1 MLRWIVRALLVVTLV
16 VVVMLAVG
24 NRHRGAASAVRLVVD
39 QAAQPPASGVSR
51 AHGVAVSASGHGA
64 KASMAKAS
72 VTKASTAGADRD
84 AVACAAVTVPHE
96 IVVNIRRQEMWACR
110 GPQLVFAS
118 KVTTG
123 AVYRNEATPDGT
135 WQIYAKQTHR
145 WLSGPGYDVEVNYW
159 MPFYGGYGIHD
170 APWQKMPYGTDDYLA
185 RGSHGCVQVPTAVM
199 ARLYA
204 WAPVGATVHVED

>member
-1 MLRWIVRALLVVTLV
+1 MLRWIVRALLIVTLV

-24 NRHRGAASAVRLVVD
+24 THHQGRASATRLVVD
-39 QAAQPPASGVSR
+39 QAAQPAAASKPHRSTGHQVARSGPA
-51 AHGVAVSASGHGA
+51 ASTDMSTTQA
-64 KASMAKAS
+64 KL
-72 VTKASTAGADRD
+72 ASTACD
-84 AVACAAVTVPHE
+84 AVTVPHE
-96 IVVNIRRQEMWACR
+96 ILVDVHRQELWACR
-110 GPQLVFAS
+110 GQQLVFKS

-123 AVYRNEATPDGT
+123 AVDLNEGTPDGT

-145 WLSGPGYDVEVNYW
+145 WLSGPGYSVEVNFW
-159 MPFYGGYGIHD
+159 MPFYGGYGLHD

-185 RGSHGCVQVPTAVM
+185 RGSHGCVQVPSRVM

>member
-24 NRHRGAASAVRLVVD
+24 GRHQGVASADRLVVD
-39 QAAQPPASGVSR
+39 QAAQASPSVSKVAPAHRVTR
-51 AHGVAVSASGHGA
+51 AVSAHSTQAAAGTV
-64 KASMAKAS
+64 K
-72 VTKASTAGADRD
+72 TKADGSAA
-84 AVACAAVTVPHE
+84 ACAAVTVPHE
-96 IVVNIRRQEMWACR
+96 IVVDIRRQELWACH
-110 GPQLVFAS
+110 GPQLAFS
-118 KVTTG
+118 TKVTTG
-123 AVYRNEATPDGT
+123 AVYLDEATPDGT

-159 MPFYGGYGIHD
+159 MPFFGGYGIHD

-185 RGSHGCVQVPTAVM
+185 RGSHGCVQVPGAVM